1 MVTSRL
7 ASAVAFL
14 ALAGAPFAYA
24 QNLHEQAEAKVKE
37 LTVQLQAHSTA
48 ARTKGAEAQKALQAG
63 DKAAACTH
71 YKASRAETATILTL
85 LSQQREQIMLAT
97 PDAATAI
104 GRANRVDEQTGTW
117 MTLAGQLDQRIPMVC
132 AS

>member
-1 MVTSRL
+1 MVPPRL
-7 ASAVAFL
+7 AAAAAFL
-14 ALAGAPFAYA
+14 AAAAVPVATA
-24 QNLHEQAEAKVKE
+24 QNLHVQAEAKVKE
-37 LTVQLQAHSTA
+37 LTVQLQTHSTA
-48 ARTKGAEAQKALQAG
+48 ARAKGAEAQKALQAG

-71 YKASRAETATILTL
+71 YKASRAETATILNL

-117 MTLAGQLDQRIPMVC
+117 MTLAGQLDQRIPIVC